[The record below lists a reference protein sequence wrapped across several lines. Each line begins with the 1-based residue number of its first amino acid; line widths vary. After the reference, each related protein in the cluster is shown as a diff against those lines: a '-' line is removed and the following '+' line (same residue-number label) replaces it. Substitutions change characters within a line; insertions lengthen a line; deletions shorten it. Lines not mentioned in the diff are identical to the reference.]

1 LLLHAYVIT
10 ALHPRCIVFFA
21 AFAPQLVNVSAS
33 VLPQFALLEETLVAL
48 VALNVAVWG
57 GAGRDIESAIPASGY
72 AKIGQSVIDRFLLSA
87 GLLTT
92 TIHS

>member
-1 LLLHAYVIT
+1 MIT

-21 AFAPQLVNVSAS
+21 AFAPQLVNASAS
-33 VLPQFALLEETLVAL
+33 ASASALPQFALLKETLVAL
-48 VALNVAVWG
+48 AALNVEVWAVL
-57 GAGRDIESAIPASGY
+57 DENIESAIPASGY
-72 AKIGQSVIDRFLLSA
+72 AKIGQSVVDRFLLSA